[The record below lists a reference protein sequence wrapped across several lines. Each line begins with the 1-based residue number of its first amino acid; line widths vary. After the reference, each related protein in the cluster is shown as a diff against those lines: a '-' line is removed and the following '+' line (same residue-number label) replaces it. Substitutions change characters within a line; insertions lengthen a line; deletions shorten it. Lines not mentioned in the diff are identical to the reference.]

1 MIKKPH
7 WRCHKKPSPIP
18 KSSPYQD
25 SVTEDFADINSQPI
39 TKTFAGAITKP
50 YFFYFFFRLKYIREL
65 LVAEVLSFLFV
76 VVLYG
81 NSQELWLSVLYWFCL
96 SKNIVIIVCNM
107 VKPSILLSSFSYEF
121 NYCSDDVVIV
131 LKEYEENNIQT
142 L

>member
-1 MIKKPH
+1 M
-7 WRCHKKPSPIP
+7 
-18 KSSPYQD
+18 
-25 SVTEDFADINSQPI
+25 
-39 TKTFAGAITKP
+39 
-50 YFFYFFFRLKYIREL
+50 EL
-65 LVAEVLSFLFV
+65 LVAAVLSFLFV

-107 VKPSILLSSFSYEF
+107 VKLSILLSSFSYKF

-131 LKEYEENNIQT
+131 LKEYEENNIQM